1 MKRVVKYFILMI
13 IAILSLALTGC
24 DSNENDNVYGQYYA
38 TYVKCNGSDISSTYS
53 KSNMTLNKSGNVVIN
68 EIRNGE
74 KNNYRGKFEYDYLYG
89 AIDLVFEE
97 LTIGL
102 AYDSE
107 CYVITMS
114 QQSYNGE
121 IYNIEF
127 VKKRSGSYSS
137 IGVLPEESKPEVE
150 ETNKVYGKYN
160 LTSAYLASVDMDAT
174 SILSGT
180 YLELKK
186 DGTGVLYLSSMG
198 QTESLEFEYTEKK
211 NTIEAT
217 IEGETISFNYTNG
230 KISFELQGISFV
242 FEK

>member
-1 MKRVVKYFILMI
+1 MKRVFKYFVIMI
-13 IAILSLALTGC
+13 IAVLSLALTGC
-24 DSNENDNVYGQYYA
+24 DSNENDDIYGQYYA
-38 TYVKCNGSDISSTYS
+38 TYVKCNGNDISSTYS
-53 KSNMTLNKSGNVVIN
+53 KLNMTLNKSGNVVIN

-74 KNNYRGKFEYDYLYG
+74 KNNYRGKFEYDYLFG
-89 AIDLVFEE
+89 TIELAFEE
-97 LTIGL
+97 LTISL
-102 AYDSE
+102 EYDSE
-107 CYVITMS
+107 AYIITMS
-114 QQSYNGE
+114 QQAYNGE

-127 VKKRSGSYSS
+127 VKKGSGVYSS
-137 IGVLPEESKPEVE
+137 IGVSPEESKPEVE

-160 LTSAYLASVDMDAT
+160 LTSAYFAAADMDAT

-186 DGTGVLYLSSMG
+186 DGTGILCLSSMG

-211 NTIEAT
+211 NTILAT
-217 IEGETISFNYTNG
+217 IEEETISFNYTSG